1 MSIIF
6 TDDHEAILQV
16 TVLYQLSDMAHKLP
30 FCRGKM
36 HYGQYLRI
44 TLNMG
49 NKMKTLRKLVSALI
63 LTVMASASCAGPLTI
78 FNDWTVL
85 ANDEGVGNGG
95 WVNPGYGGQ
104 NFDAEYLFYK
114 IQGNELFI
122 GLQTGFDII
131 SQNGQSFGGKQ
142 YYTGDLALSFDGSK
156 SNYEYAIDFG
166 NLTKGYNLNQT
177 ISSQG
182 VNVGTGVD
190 AAGLYKATSWNN
202 DIYYGQSAPYGM
214 SGGSMLVAANAGN
227 FKEGTGMSGADLSFY
242 NIFSFDLSNIANLG
256 QNYILDAHWTMSC
269 GNDALDGRAN
279 VIEPGSVAL
288 LLVGLLGLLMAR
300 RKV

>member
-1 MSIIF
+1 
-6 TDDHEAILQV
+6 
-16 TVLYQLSDMAHKLP
+16 
-30 FCRGKM
+30 
-36 HYGQYLRI
+36 
-44 TLNMG
+44 
-49 NKMKTLRKLVSALI
+49 MKTLGNLATALVLLAF
-63 LTVMASASCAGPLTI
+63 TSASLAGPLAI
-78 FNDWTVL
+78 FNGWTLL
-85 ANDEGVGNGG
+85 ANDEGVANGG

-114 IQGNELFI
+114 IEENQLSI
-122 GLQTGFDII
+122 GLQTGFNII
-131 SQNGQSFGGKQ
+131 SQNGQAFSGMQ

-166 NLTKGYNLNQT
+166 NLTKGYHSNQT

-182 VNVGTGVD
+182 LNVGTGVD

-214 SGGSMLVAANAGN
+214 SGGSMLVAANVGN
-227 FKEGTGMSGADLSFY
+227 FQEGTGISGTDLSFY

-256 QNYILDAHWTMSC
+256 KSYTLDAHWTMSC

-279 VIEPGSVAL
+279 VPEPGSIAL
-288 LLVGLLGLLMAR
+288 LLIGVLGLLIAR

>member
-1 MSIIF
+1 MNSRAWHINCHFGRVEHIMDNLKSYK
-6 TDDHEAILQV
+6 T
-16 TVLYQLSDMAHKLP
+16 P
-30 FCRGKM
+30 
-36 HYGQYLRI
+36 
-44 TLNMG
+44 G
-49 NKMKTLRKLVSALI
+49 NKMKTLGNLVAALALLA
-63 LTVMASASCAGPLTI
+63 LTSASFAGPLAV
-78 FNDWTVL
+78 FNSWTML

-114 IQGNELFI
+114 IENNQLSI

-131 SQNGQSFGGKQ
+131 NQNGQTFSGMQ

-166 NLTKGYNLNQT
+166 NLTKGYNSNQT
-177 ISSQG
+177 ISAQG

-214 SGGSMLVAANAGN
+214 SAGSMLVTANAGN
-227 FKEGTGMSGADLSFY
+227 FQEGTGISGTELSFY
-242 NIFSFDLSNIANLG
+242 NIFSFDLSNIVNVDK
-256 QNYILDAHWTMSC
+256 NFILDAHWTMSC

-279 VIEPGSVAL
+279 VPEPGSIVL
-288 LLVGLLGLLMAR
+288 LLIGLLGLLIAR
-300 RKV
+300 RKI